1 MADLNDFLPNGGGG
15 GFQIGAIV
23 AAATT
28 VTEAAATLLPCD
40 GSEYLASDYPLLMA
54 RIKSEYT
61 KLGIPLIGSRAGGAL
76 TFTPEKVEYSADKT
90 KLYAWNRTKIAESVD
105 HGVTWSGERDF
116 NVPIGT
122 SHTIPVKAVLTDRML
137 VVETAESAT
146 SVVSVSRSDD
156 FGLTWT
162 NVTVQTGGVSHNY
175 RDLIV
180 ARDGLNVVLFGDDY
194 PISNTTVVACR
205 STDGGVTFGGTN
217 AAGIDVSMIPWEG
230 SNHFVGDTLNIF
242 TQSGGSYGLYSR
254 SISSGGVSNS
264 AYFNTISPNSHT
276 GAWFTN
282 LPDGSGLLIAN
293 PTNGLITKW
302 TSSSNGEVIG
312 NCTGLG
318 SSQRLD
324 RIALSDTGDMLFN
337 STTRSQI
344 IRPGESPVDVY
355 GTDVLFQ
362 AVGGEGFV
370 SELTGQ
376 LQILTADETYP
387 VGATVPYS
395 FIAPL
400 ILMSDSGLTN
410 AEQLSMYNKFL
421 YIVGDEQP

>member
-23 AAATT
+23 AAVTT

-122 SHTIPVKAVLTDRML
+122 SHTIPVKAALTDRML

-194 PISNTTVVACR
+194 PRSNTTVVACR

-217 AAGIDVSMIPWEG
+217 AAGIDVSMIPYEG
-230 SNHFVGDTLNIF
+230 SNHFVGDTLTIF
-242 TQSGGSYGLYSR
+242 TQVSASFGLYSR
-254 SISSGGVSNS
+254 SISSGAISNS
-264 AYFNTISPNSHT
+264 AYFNTISSGTH
-276 GAWFTN
+276 AQSWFTN

-302 TSSSNGEVIG
+302 TSNSNGEVIG
-312 NCTGLG
+312 NCSGLV
-318 SSQRLD
+318 SNND
-324 RIALSDTGDMLFN
+324 RNSRIIVSDTGDMLFN
-337 STTRSQI
+337 NATRSQL

-376 LQILTADETYP
+376 LHILTTDETYS

-395 FIAPL
+395 FIAPEIWFEGSNQTEL
-400 ILMSDSGLTN
+400 DMTF
-410 AEQLSMYNKFL
+410 NKFL